1 MADDFETNEQERD
14 ESSQQQ
20 ENEKKKIGAGTVIL
34 FIIAFSI
41 PAFFLLTSPWPFGS
55 NEQIVQTPLPTPSP
69 ESQPQQQTQGTEN
82 WQTYRNEE
90 FGFEAQIP
98 EEWEP
103 AQNTDNSLVTLDV
116 IPSKPHD
123 NVRFEVSLESISSD
137 EDFSTWFQRESEF
150 SEVNMKEA
158 FDVANSI
165 YGEGFINMEDFSVV
179 IEDSQIG
186 GSPTKVQTINCL
198 KDDCYFGGPQNH
210 KEYYIKNEDT
220 VYVFKVWTLNPNKDF
235 SLLDQILSTFRFVG
249 NSNTVS
255 VEGVTITTDKI
266 EYLKGEVVKITV
278 SNNLEEFILIPPLS
292 VYSHP
297 KAGMQRKSVDGSWEN
312 VYPPPPPIA
321 PPVLDMYQKIS
332 AGSIFEYPWDPES
345 RNGTYRQSLHYMLE
359 SRATELGYPMKK
371 GIYPGGEDFLMVYSN
386 EFQILE

>member
-69 ESQPQQQTQGTEN
+69 ESQPQQQTQGTEDFTLSEVEG
-82 WQTYRNEE
+82 WQTYRSDE
-90 FGFEAQIP
+90 FGFETQIP

-220 VYVFKVWTLNPNKDF
+220 IYVFKVWTLNPNKDF
-235 SLLDQILSTFRFVG
+235 SLLDQILSTFRFVDTG
-249 NSNTVS
+249 SS
-255 VEGVTITTDKI
+255 ESGKIGEGVKEALQIQGEAHVVVALVDPTATQTIASLQDDVLGSLNSAEFSVRVRFSTIPGFSGTVLLETALDK
-266 EYLKGEVVKITV
+266 LA
-278 SNNLEEFILIPPLS
+278 
-292 VYSHP
+292 SHP
-297 KAGMQRKSVDGSWEN
+297 YVTKVD
-312 VYPPPPPIA
+312 
-321 PPVLDMYQKIS
+321 LDV
-332 AGSIFEYPWDPES
+332 
-345 RNGTYRQSLHYMLE
+345 
-359 SRATELGYPMKK
+359 
-371 GIYPGGEDFLMVYSN
+371 GGGN
-386 EFQILE
+386 